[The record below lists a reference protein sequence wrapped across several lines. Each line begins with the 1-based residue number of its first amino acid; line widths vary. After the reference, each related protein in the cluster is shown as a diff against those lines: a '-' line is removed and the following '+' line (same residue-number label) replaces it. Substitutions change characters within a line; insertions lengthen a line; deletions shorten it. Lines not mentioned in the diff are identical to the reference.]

1 MTARGRSATRA
12 GLVAA
17 IGFLLLDAVLLGL
30 AGIWMDRPI
39 LIFWG
44 VVFAGGAACMPWVW
58 RRYLAQLGELDD
70 ARRAMR
76 KEVEGLRGSL
86 RNGRG

>member
-30 AGIWMDRPI
+30 AGIWMNRPI

-44 VVFAGGAACMPWVW
+44 VLFAGGAACMPLVW
-58 RRYLAQLGELDD
+58 RRYLAELGELDA

-76 KEVEGLRGSL
+76 KDVADLRGTL